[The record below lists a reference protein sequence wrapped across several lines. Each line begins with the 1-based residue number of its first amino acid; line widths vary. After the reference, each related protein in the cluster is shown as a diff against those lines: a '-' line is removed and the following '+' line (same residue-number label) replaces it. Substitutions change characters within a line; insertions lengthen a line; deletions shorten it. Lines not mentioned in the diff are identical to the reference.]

1 MENPDEETVRKAPY
15 AQVRRIC
22 ESHFKNVSKAKGAR
36 MSYGN
41 QGNRANFSKEV
52 SAMMP
57 SKLEDMWFSDE
68 KTFTSMPKNQGARND
83 RVLIPTGKKKVAC
96 SVLLLDAQPL
106 SVSSAL
112 KEKYLN
118 FSFR

>member
-68 KTFTSMPKNQGARND
+68 KTFTSIPKNQGARND
-83 RVLIPTGKKKVAC
+83 RVLIPTGKKKVRYLIEIYGPRLPA
-96 SVLLLDAQPL
+96 
-106 SVSSAL
+106 SSAS
-112 KEKYLN
+112 K
-118 FSFR
+118 RW